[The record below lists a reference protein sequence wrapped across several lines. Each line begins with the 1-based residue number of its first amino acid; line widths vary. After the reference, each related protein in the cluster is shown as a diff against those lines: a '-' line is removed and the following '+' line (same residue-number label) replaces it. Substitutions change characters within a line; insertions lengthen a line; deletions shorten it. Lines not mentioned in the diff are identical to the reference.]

1 VNIGVIG
8 TGLMGAPM
16 TLRLMS
22 SGHRV
27 WVYNR
32 TRSKLKSLELA
43 GAIPC
48 ATPEEVV
55 KQTDA
60 MILMVTNADAIRS
73 ILLKENRADG
83 SDVADGAAI
92 AGKTVIQM
100 GTIAPA
106 ESRTLAYDF
115 NQLGAQYL
123 EAPVLGSIPEAKHG
137 TLLVMVGAEP
147 EIYHQWTPLLK
158 CFGEKVYHVGPVGTA
173 ASLKLA
179 MNQMIGTL
187 TTAFAQSLGLIQKA
201 GIDTDVFMD
210 VLRQSALYAPT
221 FDKKLPRMESRKF
234 QDPNFPAKHL
244 LKDMGL
250 FTDTAKAN
258 GLDVAAAEC
267 VQQLVSRAV
276 EAGLADDDYS
286 SLFNIVNP
294 LELEE

>member
-1 VNIGVIG
+1 
-8 TGLMGAPM
+8 
-16 TLRLMS
+16 MS

-43 GAIPC
+43 GAKSC
-48 ATPEEVV
+48 ATPEEVINH
-55 KQTDA
+55 TDA
-60 MILMVTNADAIRS
+60 IILMVTNADAIRS
-73 ILLKENRADG
+73 VLLRGSGAEGSGAVDG
-83 SDVADGAAI
+83 DAM

-106 ESRTLAYDF
+106 ESRTLGYDF

-147 EIYHQWTPLLK
+147 ELYHQWTSLLK
-158 CFGEKVYHVGPVGTA
+158 CFGAKVYHVGPVGTA

-179 MNQMIGTL
+179 MNQMIGSL
-187 TTAFAQSLGLIQKA
+187 TAAFAQSLGLIQKA
-201 GIDTDVFMD
+201 GIDTDIFMD

-234 QDPNFPAKHL
+234 EDPNFPAKHL
-244 LKDMGL
+244 MKDMGL
-250 FTDTAKAN
+250 FTDAAKAY

-267 VQQLVSRAV
+267 VYQLVSRAI
-276 EAGLADDDYS
+276 EAGLADEDYS
-286 SLFNIVNP
+286 ALFNIVNP
-294 LELEE
+294 LETEES